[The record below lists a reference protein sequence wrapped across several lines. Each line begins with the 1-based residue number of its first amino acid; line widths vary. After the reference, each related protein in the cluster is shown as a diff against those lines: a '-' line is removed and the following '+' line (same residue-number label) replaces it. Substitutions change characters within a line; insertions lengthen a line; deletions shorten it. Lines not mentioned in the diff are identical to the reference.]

1 MRQWIKILC
10 IGVFMLLL
18 EIFVFRVHLSPILW
32 GKLKVSGL
40 ACTCPD
46 ESVDKGRLYLRY
58 ITPDSLK
65 KYSLNYSE
73 IYVSE
78 PINDPKDP
86 MGAGQYLITCR
97 VIGKDRVDAYAP
109 WNPKV
114 KIEKWQPIPL
124 IPDLII
130 KVLFVSQ
137 LLILGWIVLRKRN
150 NNGVHQSSKLQ

>member
-1 MRQWIKILC
+1 MNQWIKILL
-10 IGVFMLLL
+10 IGGLILLI
-18 EIFVFRVHLSPILW
+18 EIFVFWEHLSPILW

-46 ESVDKGRLYLRY
+46 ESVDKGRLYLRF

-65 KYSLNYSE
+65 RYKMNYSE

-78 PINDPKDP
+78 PIDNPMDP
-86 MGAGQYLITCR
+86 MGVDQYLITCR
-97 VIGKDRVDAYAP
+97 VIGKHRVDNYSP

-114 KIEKWQPIPL
+114 KIEKWRPIRM

-130 KVLFVSQ
+130 KGLFIIQ
-137 LLILGWIVLRKRN
+137 LLILGWIVIKIKN
-150 NNGVHQSSKLQ
+150 KKGA